1 MPPMTQ
7 VVETATPADE
17 AAVLA
22 ILTLAF
28 GGDPASRWTWPE
40 PKVFLEAFPRFAR
53 AFGGSAFALG
63 TAHRVGLAGAALW
76 LPPGQGPDDAAIG
89 SLMQETAHLQ
99 TAVDGPAVMQRMASF
114 HPREPHWYLPLL
126 GIDPLHQGK
135 GIGGAL
141 LRHVTEQCDRD
152 GMPAFLESSNL
163 RNVSLYQR
171 HGFEVQGI
179 VQVGQSP
186 TFVPMLRRPRPPRP

>member
-1 MPPMTQ
+1 MTP

-28 GGDPASRWTWPE
+28 SGDPASRWTWPE

-53 AFGGSAFALG
+53 AFGGAAFALG
-63 TAHRVGLAGAALW
+63 SAHRVGFAGAALW
-76 LPPGQGPDDAAIG
+76 LPPGSRPDDAAIG

-99 TAVDGPAVMQRMASF
+99 TAVDGPAVMQRIADF
-114 HPREPHWYLPLL
+114 HPQETHWYLPLL
-126 GIDPLHQGK
+126 GIDPLHQGN

-141 LRHVTEQCDRD
+141 MQSGRASCRERVLRLV
-152 GMPAFLESSNL
+152 
-163 RNVSLYQR
+163 
-171 HGFEVQGI
+171 
-179 VQVGQSP
+179 
-186 TFVPMLRRPRPPRP
+186 